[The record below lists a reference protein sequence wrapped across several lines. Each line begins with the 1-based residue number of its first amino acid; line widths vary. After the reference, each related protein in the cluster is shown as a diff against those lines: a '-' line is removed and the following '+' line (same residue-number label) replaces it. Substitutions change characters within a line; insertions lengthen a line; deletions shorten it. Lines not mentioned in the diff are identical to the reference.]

1 MGTEL
6 KSPVPL
12 PLLFSLSTFILV
24 EPVHQNIVFNR
35 SISGV
40 LPNSDLLSNDS
51 ARSAVQCICTQT
63 E

>member
-12 PLLFSLSTFILV
+12 RLLFSLSTFILV
-24 EPVHQNIVFNR
+24 ESVHQNIVFNR

-51 ARSAVQCICTQT
+51 SRSAVQCICTQT